1 MCPVRDLPWPVS
13 RPLMEQAQWYHK
25 VKLQSQYL
33 HQGMDQVSA
42 IKDGPEPRLVEYW
55 WDHVHSTPRDERV
68 AKTEKYMQ
76 TDHSILNILYLA
88 SYLESTRR

>member
-1 MCPVRDLPWPVS
+1 
-13 RPLMEQAQWYHK
+13 
-25 VKLQSQYL
+25 
-33 HQGMDQVSA
+33 MDQVSA

-76 TDHSILNILYLA
+76 TDHSILNILGFLFGVNEEMIFTLKEKDSDETA
-88 SYLESTRR
+88 LIRT